1 MENGHEP
8 SRLDPIETALEPLV
22 RSPAHL
28 LESQSTLEREH
39 KNLLRAQVVMSDS
52 IDQIAI
58 AHAKTETALAALT
71 IRVEETTDKL
81 NALISLV
88 DRQTRGNLPRE

>member
-1 MENGHEP
+1 
-8 SRLDPIETALEPLV
+8 
-22 RSPAHL
+22 
-28 LESQSTLEREH
+28 
-39 KNLLRAQVVMSDS
+39 MSDS